1 MGIFLK
7 FTGKEFRRQG
17 AATVGERTGTVC
29 LGLITGTSKKKVLKM
44 QNKVIRIDEAAVD
57 QRLVGQSHSLG
68 YSWNLANTPFGDRNP
83 MAGYVVLELYAEI
96 F

>member
-1 MGIFLK
+1 
-7 FTGKEFRRQG
+7 
-17 AATVGERTGTVC
+17 
-29 LGLITGTSKKKVLKM
+29 M